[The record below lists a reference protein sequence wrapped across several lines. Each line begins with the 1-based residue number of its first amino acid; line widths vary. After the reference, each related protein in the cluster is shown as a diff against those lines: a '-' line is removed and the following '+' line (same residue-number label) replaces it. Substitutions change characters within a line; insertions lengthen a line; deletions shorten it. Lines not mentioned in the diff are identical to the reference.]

1 MNIKTFCKK
10 GVEKNKDIKR
20 LVLES
25 GNLALEPR
33 DPKSGDFNKGLNRK
47 VPGLVALAKKLPGLP
62 IRFWHSLV
70 ATI

>member
-1 MNIKTFCKK
+1 METLIRDSIGKCQAWWPWP
-10 GVEKNKDIKR
+10 
-20 LVLES
+20 ES